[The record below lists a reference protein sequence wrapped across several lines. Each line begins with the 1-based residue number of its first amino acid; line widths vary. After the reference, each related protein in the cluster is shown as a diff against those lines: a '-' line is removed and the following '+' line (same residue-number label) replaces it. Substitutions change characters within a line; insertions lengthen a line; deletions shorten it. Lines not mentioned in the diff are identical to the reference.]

1 MLAAAIARGLTELE
15 DWGRDVGRAFDPGA
29 ITVETK
35 RIANGLI
42 SVSVTGDLRNPE
54 PPMDRP
60 ESPYAN
66 ERVPHVA
73 EEVRSVDVRIEV
85 DTNKDTYRAEFHG
98 LPVEETQRQV
108 NEFFDDL
115 MGP

>member
-1 MLAAAIARGLTELE
+1 MDDHEARRMRGTGGNRFIAADSDRTMLAAAIARGLTELE

-66 ERVPHVA
+66 ERVPH
-73 EEVRSVDVRIEV
+73 
-85 DTNKDTYRAEFHG
+85 G
-98 LPVEETQRQV
+98 
-108 NEFFDDL
+108 
-115 MGP
+115 

>member
-1 MLAAAIARGLTELE
+1 M
-15 DWGRDVGRAFDPGA
+15 
-29 ITVETK
+29 
-35 RIANGLI
+35 
-42 SVSVTGDLRNPE
+42 
-54 PPMDRP
+54 
-60 ESPYAN
+60 
-66 ERVPHVA
+66 A